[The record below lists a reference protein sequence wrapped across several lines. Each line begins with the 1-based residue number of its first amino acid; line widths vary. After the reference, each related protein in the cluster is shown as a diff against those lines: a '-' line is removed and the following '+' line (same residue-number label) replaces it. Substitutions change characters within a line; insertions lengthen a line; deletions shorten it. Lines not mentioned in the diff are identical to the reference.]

1 MSVRDSFDGIGGYV
15 IVAGLLLF
23 FSVLG
28 LLVEVQSPDKVLWT
42 GTKVVGSEQG
52 GIVLYDFR
60 GHQYSLDG
68 DGVDTRAHI
77 DVYLNPSDPS
87 SAELNSVVNR
97 VIDLGFT
104 IIPFTLSL
112 LVMLA
117 GLYHR
122 RAIDKVRIR
131 EVREYG
137 GGLDPEFV
145 ESYLK
150 RLRQRDD

>member
-1 MSVRDSFDGIGGYV
+1 VSVRDSFDGIGGYV

-60 GHQYSLDG
+60 GQQYSLDG
-68 DGVDTRAHI
+68 AGVDTRARV

-87 SAELNSVVNR
+87 NAELNSVVNR

-145 ESYLK
+145 EAYLK